1 LTIKIPQFLLNP
13 WNSGRIVSYGFVV
26 ISAFSEAC
34 IFNPQ
39 IPQEFSRRKLG
50 CRPWAANDNPE
61 IPEGQPIPVIE
72 VIDWRTAIAA
82 ISTFLLWIQFIQL
95 LILSRP
101 LAAFTY
107 TLSAMFVDVTRN
119 LAIILVIL
127 VSFAFTL
134 TTLEQ
139 PGYESPGT
147 AVLNLLYVILGMSS
161 AEMES
166 LEGIGLFCLTREFR
180 ISRNRTFTL
189 STLGFH
195 FWLHLVLLSLHVFI
209 FFFSSSSLYL
219 TVQTVTQ
226 PLSSP
231 SLTPDTTCPHS
242 L

>member
-1 LTIKIPQFLLNP
+1 MDGVHIQPSLHVWKRVDATIDTTHQLTFDNRPQIRRNLTHDHQWKVFGHVITIKIPQFLLNP

-50 CRPWAANDNPE
+50 CRPWAENDNPA
-61 IPEGQPIPVIE
+61 IPEGEPIPV
-72 VIDWRTAIAA
+72 VGAIDWRTAIAA

-166 LEGIGLFCLTREFR
+166 LEGIGLFCLTREFLFPLP
-180 ISRNRTFTL
+180 NMKFE
-189 STLGFH
+189 
-195 FWLHLVLLSLHVFI
+195 LH
-209 FFFSSSSLYL
+209 
-219 TVQTVTQ
+219 
-226 PLSSP
+226 
-231 SLTPDTTCPHS
+231 
-242 L
+242 